1 MEIYYTI
8 IVFVFGALFGSF
20 FNVVGYRLPKGE
32 SIVFPASH
40 CPNCNHKLSG
50 WELIPI
56 LSFLCL
62 GGKCKKCKQ
71 KISWMY
77 PVFEFITGSLFAL
90 SYVLYGFS
98 IDFVIAITVVSTLLI
113 VIISDLR
120 YFIIP
125 DEVLLI
131 GSILLL
137 LEYCVQGGW
146 EQAFQAL
153 INGVIAF
160 GIMFAIKCFGDR
172 LFKKE
177 SMGGGDIKLLFFF
190 GMIFGWPSSILSIF
204 LASFIGLPI
213 SLFILY
219 KKKTHVIP
227 FGPFLS
233 VAAFLL
239 FFLPIDM
246 NMIIDLLIL
255 K

>member
-1 MEIYYTI
+1 MEMYYTI
-8 IVFVFGALFGSF
+8 IIFMFGTLFGSF

-40 CPNCNHKLSG
+40 CPNCNHKLKG

-62 GGKCKKCKQ
+62 GGKCSKCKQ
-71 KISWMY
+71 KISWIY
-77 PVFEFITGSLFAL
+77 PMFEFLTGCLFAL
-90 SYVLYGFS
+90 SYILYGFS
-98 IDFVIAITVVSTLLI
+98 VDFVIALIIVSSLLI
-113 VIISDLR
+113 IIVSDLR
-120 YFIIP
+120 YYIIP

-137 LEYCVQGGW
+137 LAYCVKGGW
-146 EQAFQAL
+146 TLALSAL
-153 INGVIAF
+153 INGAISFA
-160 GIMFAIKCFGDR
+160 IMFAIKCLGDF

-190 GMIFGWPSSILSIF
+190 GMIFGWPLSILSIF

-213 SLFILY
+213 SLYILY

-233 VAAFLL
+233 MATLII
-239 FFLPIDM
+239 FFSNIQIDT
-246 NMIIDLLIL
+246 IIQWLTF
-255 K
+255 